1 MGLVSH
7 DLFLENAVAYCDT
20 CDAVLLP
27 GHRHTPRTFH
37 ASVPAEITPLFC
49 ARDEIVAAAQNGGW
63 VASADGRWS
72 CDRCRWLVPPAF
84 PDTTDADCLRNVKI
98 LIAEDH
104 RDSREALRVYLDEF
118 GATCIESSAGNEAF
132 DAFVRTR
139 PHILLADVWM
149 PDVDG
154 LELIHCIRSL
164 PAEQG
169 RLTPAIAI
177 SAQVNEEQALMAGY
191 HAVIPKPYDPATVVE
206 MVKELVYP
214 GGAAPS
220 RQAPWTLISRAPGMV
235 AMTFAGRIGAADA
248 KASME
253 ALLAYLARGPCD
265 LVVDLRGVTGFSLA
279 GASVAQR
286 LVWDRRHAIRH
297 VKVIGGSRS
306 ACIVASASCRL
317 LGLGCTVEG
326 VEP

>member
-1 MGLVSH
+1 
-7 DLFLENAVAYCDT
+7 
-20 CDAVLLP
+20 
-27 GHRHTPRTFH
+27 
-37 ASVPAEITPLFC
+37 
-49 ARDEIVAAAQNGGW
+49 
-63 VASADGRWS
+63 
-72 CDRCRWLVPPAF
+72 
-84 PDTTDADCLRNVKI
+84 VKI

-104 RDSREALRVYLDEF
+104 RDSREALRVYLDDF
-118 GATCIESSAGNEAF
+118 GAICTESSAGSEAF
-132 DAFVRTR
+132 DAFVRIR
-139 PHILLADVWM
+139 PDILLADIWM

-191 HAVIPKPYDPATVVE
+191 HAVIPKPYDPASVVE
-206 MVKELVYP
+206 AIKELVYP
-214 GGAAPS
+214 AGAGPS
-220 RQAPWTLISRAPGMV
+220 RRASWTLLSRAPGMV
-235 AMTFAGRIGAADA
+235 AMTFAGHVGAADA

-253 ALLAYLARGPCD
+253 ALLGYLEKGPCE

-286 LVWDRRHAIRH
+286 VVWDRRHAIRH

-326 VEP
+326 VAP